1 MTHVITQ
8 GSKVSLDYEG
18 KLASGEVFDSST
30 HGDHSHPLEFVVG
43 QKQVIVGFE
52 SAVLGLK
59 VGDTKT
65 FTLQA
70 KDAYGE
76 HNPQYAQ
83 EVPIAQLPPL
93 PEGMKLEVGL
103 TLGMR
108 TPEGQQLPVRIS
120 AINEATKTITLDM
133 NHPLAGQA
141 LTFTIKIVKVE

>member
-1 MTHVITQ
+1 MTKVIVQ

-18 KLASGEVFDSST
+18 KLDSGEVFDAST

-43 QKQVIVGFE
+43 EKQVIIGFE

-76 HNPQYAQ
+76 HNPQYTQ
-83 EVPIAQLPPL
+83 EVPMAQLPPL
-93 PEGMKLEVGL
+93 PEGVKLEVGL

-108 TPEGQQLPVRIS
+108 TPEGQQLPIRIS
-120 AINEATKTITLDM
+120 AVNETAKTITLDM
-133 NHPLAGQA
+133 NHPLAGKA
-141 LTFTIKIVKVE
+141 LTFTIKVVKVE